1 MKKGVIYHFTDG
13 STKRPIVYQKQLK
26 ELEAFAESQ
35 GIEVVKTFV
44 DFSLKKCE
52 APQLKAMMEEIEQ
65 YDVLILKDFYHLN
78 KRTITCFR
86 DLLELHK
93 KGIEVVTMENGSFVF
108 SEVPLKEE
116 LRVATYYSANKG
128 NRGVEEAVK
137 LEQDIF
143 ELFMKKETNW
153 SLTSHYA
160 DICNP
165 HSDTEQVKLMELVED
180 KDEFDLV
187 LTVSFTD
194 VNGRTAR
201 FCTVREMMKKPIYS
215 LKEGYLMYV
224 KEN

>member
-1 MKKGVIYHFTDG
+1 MRKGVIYHFTDG
-13 STKRPIVYQKQLK
+13 STKRPVVYQKQLK

-52 APQLKAMMEEIEQ
+52 APQLKAMMEEVEQ
-65 YDVLILKDFYHLN
+65 YDVLILKGFYHLN
-78 KRTITCFR
+78 KRTVTCFR

-93 KGIEVVTMENGSFVF
+93 KGIEVVTMDNGKFVF
-108 SEVPLKEE
+108 SEVPLNEE
-116 LRVATYYSANKG
+116 LRVATYYSASKS

-143 ELFMKKETNW
+143 ELFMKKKTSW
-153 SLTSHYA
+153 TLTRHYA

-165 HSDTEQVKLMELVED
+165 HSDTEQVNLMELV
-180 KDEFDLV
+180 KDSDSFDML
-187 LTVSFTD
+187 LTVSFCD
-194 VNGRTAR
+194 MNGRTAR
-201 FCTVREMMKKPIYS
+201 FCKVREMMKKPIYS
-215 LKEGYLMYV
+215 LKEGYLVYA

>member
-1 MKKGVIYHFTDG
+1 MRKGVIYHFTDG
-13 STKRPIVYQKQLK
+13 STKRPVVYQKQLK

-52 APQLKAMMEEIEQ
+52 APQLKAMMEEVEQ
-65 YDVLILKDFYHLN
+65 YDVLILKGFYHLN
-78 KRTITCFR
+78 KRTVTCFR

-93 KGIEVVTMENGSFVF
+93 KGIEVVTMDNGKFVF
-108 SEVPLKEE
+108 SEVPLNEE
-116 LRVATYYSANKG
+116 LRVATYYSASKS

-143 ELFMKKETNW
+143 ELFMKKKTSW
-153 SLTSHYA
+153 TLTRHYA

-201 FCTVREMMKKPIYS
+201 FCKVRELLKKPIYS